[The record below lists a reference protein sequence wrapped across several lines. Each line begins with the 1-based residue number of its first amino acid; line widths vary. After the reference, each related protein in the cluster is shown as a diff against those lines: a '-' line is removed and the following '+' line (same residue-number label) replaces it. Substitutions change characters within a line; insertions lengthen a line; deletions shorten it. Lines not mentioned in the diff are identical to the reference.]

1 MAMTHSMKIAVFCK
15 KCILMK
21 SVILISILFQGK
33 RQSLTKP
40 LGMQASIFGACPK
53 PG

>member
-1 MAMTHSMKIAVFCK
+1 MQASDSYDNYDIHVSESPKISNVRGGE
-15 KCILMK
+15 
-21 SVILISILFQGK
+21 SID
-33 RQSLTKP
+33 LTMP